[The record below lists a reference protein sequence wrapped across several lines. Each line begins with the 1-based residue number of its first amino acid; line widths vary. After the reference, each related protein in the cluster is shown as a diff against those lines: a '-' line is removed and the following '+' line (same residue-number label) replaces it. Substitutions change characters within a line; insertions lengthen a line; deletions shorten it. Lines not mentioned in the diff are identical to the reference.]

1 MRPRLSTHGPAMAV
15 GLVGGPLLLASIGA
29 LTLLLPHGPAPSP
42 STVRLPWFALAVL
55 IALAQ
60 SFTINIQVKR
70 EARSVSLSDAPFAL
84 GLLTAAPG
92 AFVVA
97 RLVGGVASQIVV
109 RRQHRDPVKL
119 AFNIITSLAEATGG
133 LALFVALR
141 GDGTSEPLTWLAA
154 VLAAALANS
163 ISGLAV
169 AVVIAWLESDWPG
182 GEGLAHIIGENGG
195 RALPPA
201 CVGVLAAVC
210 LGVNLWT
217 AVPLLLVC
225 GTVIAAY
232 RAFARL
238 VDRHQ
243 SLERLYKFSQ
253 VVADH
258 TTTEEIFT
266 GILDHVCE
274 LLFADGA
281 DLTFFD
287 DMGRPQAELS
297 LRRDQPLVQRAPEHL
312 TTDSGWVL
320 EKVCGDG
327 QPLLLSRD
335 TKDANDRKWLA
346 SAGIKEAMIVPLRRD
361 GDVVGALTAIDRMG
375 AARGFDRA
383 DLRLLET
390 VANHA
395 SIAMRNG
402 ELMDQLRHDSLHDAL
417 TGVPNRVYLQSE
429 VDRLLADL
437 DRGGQPFAV
446 AMLDL
451 DSFKEVN
458 DSLGHHHG
466 DALLQE
472 VARRLS
478 VAVEGRGVVTRFGGD
493 EFAVLLLNCSND
505 EAVMRLC
512 RTVHDFLAPPVE
524 LDGTAID
531 IGASIGVA
539 RAPAHGETCDELV
552 KRADVAMYVAKQT
565 QRDVVIFDQ
574 SHDTGSPARLAMVAS
589 LRQAIN
595 DGSLFIHVQPQLQL
609 DTNEIVSVEALVRWT
624 DPEHGLVPPDEFIP
638 LAERSGLIRPLTD
651 LVMEKAIA
659 ACAAWQEYSPG
670 VAVSVNL
677 SARSLHDQEL
687 DRKVERALKRHGLA
701 GELLTLEITES
712 SVMADPAGT
721 LDLLHR
727 LRALGVKLSIDDFGT
742 GYSSLAYLRRL
753 PVQEVKVDRA
763 FVMRMDEEADDAAIV
778 RSIVELARTLE
789 LSVVAEGVEN
799 RRAMRLLEE
808 MGCAVVQGYYLSR
821 PMPVGDFVGWHA
833 QARLDGLRRRLLAVA
848 ES

>member
-1 MRPRLSTHGPAMAV
+1 MAV
-15 GLVGGPLLLASIGA
+15 GLVGGPLLLASTG
-29 LTLLLPHGPAPSP
+29 TLVVLLGHTRAAVTYPAH
-42 STVRLPWFALAVL
+42 LPWFVLAVL
-55 IALAQ
+55 FGLAQ

-84 GLLTAAPG
+84 GLLTVAPG

-97 RLVGGVASQIVV
+97 RLVGGLASQIVV

-119 AFNIITSLAEATGG
+119 AFNAITSLAEAAGG
-133 LALFVALR
+133 LALFLALQ
-141 GDGTSEPLTWLAA
+141 GDGTSAPLTWLAA
-154 VLAAALANS
+154 VLAAALANAL
-163 ISGLAV
+163 SGLAV

-182 GEGLAHIIGENGG
+182 LQGVTEVIAENGG
-195 RALPPA
+195 RAVPPA
-201 CVGVLAAVC
+201 CIGAVAAVC
-210 LGVNLWT
+210 LGVSPWT

-225 GTVIAAY
+225 ATVIAGY
-232 RAFARL
+232 RGYARL
-238 VDRHQ
+238 VERHQ

-258 TTTEEIFT
+258 TTTDQVFT
-266 GILDHVCE
+266 GMLEHVCE

-281 DLTFFD
+281 ALTFFD
-287 DMGRPQAELS
+287 DGGRPQAELS
-297 LRRDQPLVQRAPEHL
+297 LRRDKQLDQRTPEIL
-312 TTDSGWVL
+312 TSESGWL
-320 EKVCGDG
+320 LDTVCRDG
-327 QPLLLSRD
+327 QPVLLSRD
-335 TKDANDRKWLA
+335 TKDADARQWLA
-346 SAGIKEAMIVPLRRD
+346 SVGVKEAMIVPLRRD
-361 GDVVGALTAIDRMG
+361 RDVVGALMATDRMG
-375 AARGFDRA
+375 AARGFDGA

-395 SIAMRNG
+395 SVAMRNG
-402 ELMDQLRHDSLHDAL
+402 ELMDRLRHASLHDAL

-429 VDRLLADL
+429 VDRLLAEL
-437 DRGGQPFAV
+437 DRGGAPFAV

-458 DSLGHHHG
+458 DTLGHHQG

-472 VARRLS
+472 VARRLT
-478 VAVEGRGVVTRFGGD
+478 VATDGRGVVTRFGGD
-493 EFAVLLLNCSND
+493 EFAVLFLNCTGD
-505 EAVMRLC
+505 ESVVRHC
-512 RTVHDFLAPPVE
+512 RTVLDFLAPPVE

-539 RAPAHGETCDELV
+539 RAPLHGETCDELV
-552 KRADVAMYVAKQT
+552 KRADVAMYVAKQAG
-565 QRDVVIFDQ
+565 RDVVMFDPSQ
-574 SHDTGSPARLAMVAS
+574 DTTSPTRLAMVAS
-589 LRQAIN
+589 LRQAIS
-595 DGSLFIHVQPQLQL
+595 DGSLFIHVQPQLRL
-609 DTNEIVSVEALVRWT
+609 DSNEIVSVEALVRWT
-624 DPEHGLVPPDEFIP
+624 DPEHGFVPPDEFIP

-651 LVMEKAIA
+651 LVLEKAVA
-659 ACAAWQEYSPG
+659 ACADWQEHSPG

-677 SARSLHDQEL
+677 SARSLHDSEL
-687 DRKVERALKRHGLA
+687 DRKVERVLRRHGLP

-712 SVMADPAGT
+712 SVMADPAST

-727 LRALGVKLSIDDFGT
+727 LRALGVRLSIDDFGT

-808 MGCAVVQGYYLSR
+808 MGCALVQGYHLSR
-821 PMPVGDFVGWHA
+821 PMPVGEFVGWHA

-848 ES
+848 EA

>member
-1 MRPRLSTHGPAMAV
+1 MAV
-15 GLVGGPLLLASIGA
+15 GLVGGPLLLASLGG
-29 LTLLLPHGPAPSP
+29 LVLLLGHAPTNVTS
-42 STVRLPWFALAVL
+42 SAHLPWFGLAVL
-55 IALAQ
+55 FGLAQ

-97 RLVGGVASQIVV
+97 RVVGGVASQIVV

-119 AFNIITSLAEATGG
+119 VFNLITSLAEATGG
-133 LALFVALR
+133 LGIFLALR
-141 GDGTSEPLTWLAA
+141 GDGMSEPLTWLAA
-154 VLAAALANS
+154 VLAAALANA

-169 AVVIAWLESDWPG
+169 AVVIAWLES
-182 GEGLAHIIGENGG
+182 EGPSLRGFAEVIAENGG
-195 RALPPA
+195 RAVPPA
-201 CVGVLAAVC
+201 CVGLLAAVC
-210 LGVNLWT
+210 LSVNLWT

-225 GTVIAAY
+225 ATVIAAY
-232 RAFARL
+232 RAYARL

-258 TTTEEIFT
+258 TTADEIFT

-287 DMGRPQAELS
+287 DGGRPQAELS
-297 LRRDQPLVQRAPEHL
+297 LRRDQPLQQRAPERL

-320 EKVCGDG
+320 ESVCREGK
-327 QPLLLSRD
+327 PLLLSRD
-335 TKDANDRKWLA
+335 TKDADARQWLA
-346 SAGIKEAMIVPLRRD
+346 AAGIKEAMIVPLRRD

-402 ELMDQLRHDSLHDAL
+402 ELMDKLRHDSLHDAL
-417 TGVPNRVYLQSE
+417 TGVPNRVFLQSE
-429 VDRLLADL
+429 VERLLAEL
-437 DRGGQPFAV
+437 DRGGTPFAV

-478 VAVEGRGVVTRFGGD
+478 VAVDGRGIVTRFGGD
-493 EFAVLLLNCSND
+493 EFAVLLLNCATD
-505 EAVMRLC
+505 ATVLKHC
-512 RTVHDFLAPPVE
+512 RTVLDFLAPPVE

-539 RAPAHGETCDELV
+539 LAPKHGETCDELV
-552 KRADVAMYVAKQT
+552 KRADVAMYVAKQA
-565 QRDVVIFDQ
+565 QRSVVVFDPSQ
-574 SHDTGSPARLAMVAS
+574 DTGSPARLAMVAA

-595 DGSLFIHVQPQLQL
+595 DGSLFIHVQPQLRL
-609 DTNEIVSVEALVRWT
+609 DVNEIVSVEALVRWT
-624 DPEHGLVPPDEFIP
+624 DPEHGFVPPDEFIP

-651 LVMEKAIA
+651 LVLEKAIE
-659 ACAAWQEYSPG
+659 ACAGWQEHSPG
-670 VAVSVNL
+670 VGISVNL
-677 SARSLHDQEL
+677 SARSLHDSEL
-687 DRKVERALKRHGLA
+687 DRKVERVLTRHGLP

-712 SVMADPAGT
+712 SVMADPAST
-721 LDLLHR
+721 LDLLHS

-763 FVMRMDEEADDAAIV
+763 FVMRMDVEADDAAIV
-778 RSIVELARTLE
+778 RSIVELARTLD

-799 RRAMRLLEE
+799 RRTIRLLED
-808 MGCAVVQGYYLSR
+808 MGCALVQGYYLSR
-821 PMPVGDFVGWHA
+821 PMPVGEFVAWHA
-833 QARLDGLRRRLLAVA
+833 KARLDGLRRRLLAVA
-848 ES
+848 EG